1 VATGT
6 TDTIDMRIA
15 LLAGAFPKLSETF
28 VLEQIVNL
36 LALGHDV
43 QIFAFEA
50 PDEPVQHA
58 AVAKHRLLERT
69 TYLTRARGGVLSSL
83 STVLRT
89 PELGFSSLRDRDALA
104 RLEAHGSQGHFDV
117 IYCHFGHIAERARRL
132 RSVGLFS
139 GPLLAVFHA
148 VDVTVLAE
156 GPRPYAKLFE
166 EAERLLPI
174 SAHWQQRL
182 IELGAPPEKVE
193 VRHMGVDCAAL
204 KYLPRSLATGQA
216 VRVVSVGRFV
226 EKKGFEYS
234 IRALAHA
241 AKVLAQPLA
250 YDLVGDGPLRTELE
264 ALARAEGVAE
274 RVTFHG
280 SKRSDEVV
288 ALLANAQILM
298 APSVTASDGDKEGIP
313 VVLMEAMA
321 QGLPVIS
328 TLHSGIPE
336 LVRHGENGVL
346 VPERDADALA
356 SALVELVR
364 TSENWP
370 LRLWKARQ
378 TIEAEFDSAR
388 LTLDLEQL
396 FTEMQR
402 GAHTG

>member
-1 VATGT
+1 
-6 TDTIDMRIA
+6 MRIA
-15 LLAGAFPKLSETF
+15 FLAGAFPKLSETF
-28 VLEQIVNL
+28 VLEQIVKL

-43 QIFAFEA
+43 RIFAFEA
-50 PDEPVQHA
+50 PDEPVRHA
-58 AVAKHRLLERT
+58 AIAEHRLLERT

-83 STVLRT
+83 STVLGA
-89 PELGFSSLRDRDALA
+89 PELGFSALRDRDALA
-104 RLEAHGSQGHFDV
+104 RLEAHGKQGDFDV
-117 IYCHFGHIAERARRL
+117 IYCHFGHVAERARRL
-132 RSVGLFS
+132 RSVGLFT

-148 VDVTVLAE
+148 LDVTVLAE

-204 KYLPRSLATGQA
+204 EYLPRSLANGQA
-216 VRVVSVGRFV
+216 VRVISVGRLV
-226 EKKGFEYS
+226 EKKGFEYA
-234 IRALAHA
+234 IRAFARAEQALG
-241 AKVLAQPLA
+241 QPLA

-264 ALARAEGVAE
+264 ALARTEGVTG

-298 APSVTASDGDKEGIP
+298 APSVTAANGDKEGIP

-321 QGLPVIS
+321 QGLPVLS

-336 LVRHGENGVL
+336 LVRNGENGVL

-356 SALVELVR
+356 SALVELIR
-364 TSENWP
+364 TPESWP
-370 LRLWKARQ
+370 LRLRNARQ
-378 TIEAEFDSAR
+378 TVEAEFDSAR
-388 LTLDLEQL
+388 LTLGLERL

-402 GAHTG
+402 GARTG